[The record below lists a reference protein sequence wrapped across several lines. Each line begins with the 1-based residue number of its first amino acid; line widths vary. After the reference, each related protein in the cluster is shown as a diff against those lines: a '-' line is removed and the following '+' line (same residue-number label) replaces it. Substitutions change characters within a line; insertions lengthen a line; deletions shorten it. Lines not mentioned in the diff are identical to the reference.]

1 MKTVYTYNSDDL
13 LDNDKTRVVDDN
25 YELATNETFI
35 APTGMYEPIKFSDG
49 QWIGSSKED
58 FLKSNPEKSAPIDPN
73 YVDLSSKISSTA
85 LLVAQREKANSIITS
100 KILLEIADLKTGGKD

>member
-1 MKTVYTYNSDDL
+1 MKTVYTYNTNNL

-35 APTGMYEPIKFSDG
+35 DPTGLYEPIKFSDG

-58 FLKSNPEKSAPIDPN
+58 FFKSNPEKSAPTDPS

-85 LLVAQREKANSIITS
+85 LLMAQREKANSTITS
-100 KILLEIADLKTGGKD
+100 KILLEIVELKTGGKD